1 MGGLCQRDYKWRS
14 RQIGNSLQP
23 LPPVQL
29 FQSLVS
35 LVKSALDNFDKC
47 SLAPIRLERH
57 PNEEGYYFECDSD
70 AVVFPSAAANVVPS
84 THLHSSKRMSP
95 SLQGRLLLKASADK
109 NRNPGAL
116 LIPTA
121 GKSESARWHKACANI
136 ECAVRCKKCIPLP
149 GDPVGY
155 QISQCRDDCAN
166 NMCIS
171 VRHLT

>member
-1 MGGLCQRDYKWRS
+1 MEVKANRKFFTSIASSPTVSESCLT
-14 RQIGNSLQP
+14 
-23 LPPVQL
+23 
-29 FQSLVS
+29 VS

-57 PNEEGYYFECDSD
+57 PNEEGYYFECNSD
-70 AVVFPSAAANVVPS
+70 AVIFPSAAANVVPS

-121 GKSESARWHKACANI
+121 GKSESARWPKACANI